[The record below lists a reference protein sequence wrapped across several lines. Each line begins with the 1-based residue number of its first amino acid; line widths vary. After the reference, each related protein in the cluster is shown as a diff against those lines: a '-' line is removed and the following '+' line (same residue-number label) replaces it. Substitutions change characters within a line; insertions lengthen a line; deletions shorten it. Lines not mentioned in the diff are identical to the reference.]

1 MPAEGKDYYSILGV
15 SREATEEELKKAYR
29 KLAFQYHPDLN
40 KDPAVVERFKEINQ
54 AYEVLSDP
62 EKRASYDRWGQAG
75 PGGGRGFEGFG
86 FGGLGDLFAA
96 FFSGTATATRRAAQH
111 GAVFHTAVTVTF
123 EEGVL
128 GAERQIEVD
137 RVENCS

>member
-75 PGGGRGFEGFG
+75 PGGGA
-86 FGGLGDLFAA
+86 GL
-96 FFSGTATATRRAAQH
+96 
-111 GAVFHTAVTVTF
+111 
-123 EEGVL
+123 
-128 GAERQIEVD
+128 
-137 RVENCS
+137 